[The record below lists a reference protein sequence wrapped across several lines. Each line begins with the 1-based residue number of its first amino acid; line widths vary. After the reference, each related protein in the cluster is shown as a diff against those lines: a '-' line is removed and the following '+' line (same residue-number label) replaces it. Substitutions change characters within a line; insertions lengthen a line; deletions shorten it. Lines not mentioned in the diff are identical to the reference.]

1 MNKFQILDKD
11 AKALTMAELD
21 KEAAECWGKE
31 VHPKHYAN
39 PFPDKVAD
47 ERASFA
53 ERMKIERENAWNN
66 NFNWFDIIGW
76 NIANQGTYT
85 YGWQNVV
92 YTMVTQTLG
101 ECLVRLNKD
110 EAIKLAEFVG
120 DTEIHLE
127 SSWEKELYSIIN
139 YYKPFIDLINHW
151 MAKGYM
157 PVKVEVRQKNK
168 S

>member
-1 MNKFQILDKD
+1 MNKFEILDKN

-21 KEAAECWGKE
+21 KEAAEFWGKE
-31 VHPKHYAN
+31 IDSKHYAN
-39 PFPDKVAD
+39 PFPKKVTD
-47 ERASFA
+47 
-53 ERMKIERENAWNN
+53 ENASLSEKMRVKYENAMN
-66 NFNWFDIIGW
+66 DTFNWFDVIGW
-76 NIANQGTYT
+76 NIANQGNYT

-92 YTMVTQTLG
+92 HTMVTQTLG

-110 EAIKLAEFVG
+110 EPIQLAEFVG

-127 SSWEKELYSIIN
+127 SSWEEELYATLN

-157 PVKVEVRQKNK
+157 PVKVEVR
-168 S
+168 

>member
-21 KEAAECWGKE
+21 KEAAEFWGKE

-39 PFPDKVAD
+39 PFPDKKISED
-47 ERASFA
+47 ASYSEA
-53 ERMKIERENAWNN
+53 VQIERENAWNN

-76 NIANQGTYT
+76 NIANQGNYT

-92 YTMVTQTLG
+92 HTMVTQSLG

-110 EAIKLAEFVG
+110 EPIKLAEFVG

-157 PVKVEVRQKNK
+157 PVKVEVR
-168 S
+168 

>member
-11 AKALTMAELD
+11 ANALTMAELD
-21 KEAAECWGKE
+21 KEAAEFWGKE
-31 VHPKHYAN
+31 IDPKHYAN
-39 PFPDKVAD
+39 PFPKKVAD
-47 ERASFA
+47 ENASLS
-53 ERMKIERENAWNN
+53 EKMRVKYENAMNDT
-66 NFNWFDIIGW
+66 FNWFDVIGW

-92 YTMVTQTLG
+92 HTMVTQTLG
-101 ECLVRLNKD
+101 ECLVSLNKD
-110 EAIKLAEFVG
+110 EPIKLAEFVG

-127 SSWEKELYSIIN
+127 SNWEKELYSIIN

-157 PVKVEVRQKNK
+157 PVKVEVR
-168 S
+168 

>member
-21 KEAAECWGKE
+21 KEAAEFWGKE

-39 PFPDKVAD
+39 PFPDKK
-47 ERASFA
+47 ASEDA
-53 ERMKIERENAWNN
+53 PLSEKMRIKYENAQNN
-66 NFNWFDIIGW
+66 GSNWFDIIGW
-76 NIANQGTYT
+76 NIANQGNYT

-92 YTMVTQTLG
+92 HTMVTQSLG

-110 EAIKLAEFVG
+110 KPIKLAEFVG
-120 DTEIHLE
+120 DTEMHLE

-157 PVKVEVRQKNK
+157 PVKVEIRQKNK